1 MELKINHLD
10 QICGELD
17 VPSDKSITHR
27 ALLLASIATEPSL
40 IHGSSNCEDCLHTI
54 AALEQFGVHFSL
66 SKQNT
71 IQVVPPKKW
80 RTPSDPVFC
89 GNSGTL
95 MRLLTG
101 LVASQEGLEATL
113 QGDVSL
119 SKRPMGR
126 VITPLERMGAKLSG
140 ARSPLMIVGARLKP
154 ISYVSHLSSAQVKS
168 CLMFAGLHAEGET
181 CITQSY
187 KSRDHTERMLRF
199 LEVPVTE
206 EKTSAGY
213 RVKVS
218 GKTELSGFEVN
229 IPGDFS
235 SAAFW
240 ITLAAMTPNS
250 KLLMKNVG
258 VNPTRTGLFN
268 VFSQAKIHWELS
280 NEKKFGDEP
289 VADLYIQGK
298 EQLEPFQISPSQVPL
313 MIDEL
318 PILAILATQ
327 CNGTSIFKG
336 LEELRYKE
344 SDRLHNIVIN
354 LRKMGAVIET
364 QEDGFFVLGPTKLKN
379 ATIDVRGDHRI
390 AMAFTIAGLIAK
402 GETIIKNAS
411 CISTSYPDFFTDLE
425 KICTF

>member
-1 MELKINHLD
+1 MI
-10 QICGELD
+10 
-17 VPSDKSITHR
+17 S
-27 ALLLASIATEPSL
+27 
-40 IHGSSNCEDCLHTI
+40 
-54 AALEQFGVHFSL
+54 
-66 SKQNT
+66 
-71 IQVVPPKKW
+71 
-80 RTPSDPVFC
+80 
-89 GNSGTL
+89 
-95 MRLLTG
+95 
-101 LVASQEGLEATL
+101 
-113 QGDVSL
+113 
-119 SKRPMGR
+119 
-126 VITPLERMGAKLSG
+126 LER
-140 ARSPLMIVGARLKP
+140 
-154 ISYVSHLSSAQVKS
+154 
-168 CLMFAGLHAEGET
+168 T
-181 CITQSY
+181 
-187 KSRDHTERMLRF
+187 
-199 LEVPVTE
+199 
-206 EKTSAGY
+206 
-213 RVKVS
+213 
-218 GKTELSGFEVN
+218 
-229 IPGDFS
+229 DFS

-258 VNPTRTGLFN
+258 VNPTRTGLLDIFR
-268 VFSQAKIHWELS
+268 QAKIYLELN

-344 SDRLHNIVIN
+344 SDRLQNIVIN
-354 LRKMGAVIET
+354 LRKMGAAIET
-364 QEDGFFVLGPTKLKN
+364 QEDGFFVSGPTKLKN

-402 GETIIKNAS
+402 GETTIKNAS